1 MADDRYPLV
10 AANMNEWL
18 VLARLILISV
28 FITAGIAKLKKPQ
41 SFREGLIDF
50 GVPYELRK
58 PVGVAL
64 PWFELSLAMLLIPS
78 TTVWWTSVAA
88 LLLLVAFTLA
98 ITFNLAWGRHPAC
111 NCFGANAKP
120 ISAVTLLRNVG
131 LIACSLFLVLYG
143 PQFEHLSIAA
153 WFGGV
158 YASLGVTAM
167 LVGLLVALIG
177 IGGWIILTLT
187 HQQGRMMLR
196 IDNLELRLEAA
207 GIGSVPK
214 PISIVQG
221 LDIGTLA
228 PNFTLSRLRG
238 GTVSLDDLLA
248 MRKPV
253 LLVFSDPGC
262 GPCTAMLPRLAL
274 WEQESGIEITLIL
287 VSRGTVQE
295 NLTKLG
301 DISLDKVLLQTDREV
316 ANQYMAVA
324 TPSAVRI
331 SVDGLI
337 DSHLA
342 FGELDIASLVHE
354 PTPHHPR
361 GTSSGLFTHLL
372 PESQSIA

>member
-1 MADDRYPLV
+1 
-10 AANMNEWL
+10 
-18 VLARLILISV
+18 
-28 FITAGIAKLKKPQ
+28 
-41 SFREGLIDF
+41 
-50 GVPYELRK
+50 
-58 PVGVAL
+58 
-64 PWFELSLAMLLIPS
+64 
-78 TTVWWTSVAA
+78 
-88 LLLLVAFTLA
+88 
-98 ITFNLAWGRHPAC
+98 
-111 NCFGANAKP
+111 
-120 ISAVTLLRNVG
+120 
-131 LIACSLFLVLYG
+131 
-143 PQFEHLSIAA
+143 
-153 WFGGV
+153 
-158 YASLGVTAM
+158 
-167 LVGLLVALIG
+167 
-177 IGGWIILTLT
+177 
-187 HQQGRMMLR
+187 MLR

-207 GIGSVPK
+207 GIEPVPK

-228 PNFTLSRLRG
+228 PNFTLPRLRG

-262 GPCTAMLPRLAL
+262 GPCIAMLPRLAL

-301 DISLDKVLLQTDREV
+301 EISLDKVLLQTDREV

-354 PTPHHPR
+354 STPHQPR
-361 GTSSGLFTHLL
+361 GTSSGLFTSLL